1 VTGSTTY
8 KVAGAD
14 AALADVKVGMF
25 LTAEGT
31 ANSDGSLTATTVRAG
46 TLGDRGPGGRGFHG
60 GPFDSDHDNPN
71 ATAAPSATSSAG

>member
-1 VTGSTTY
+1 MTGSTTY